1 MKPKIEPYNREAL
14 QSYILT
20 TARYDFNV
28 YEKRILYK
36 IVEIAQCEIQG
47 LRFPR
52 DCKKIQH
59 NLFGFV
65 DITLPIS
72 SILANE
78 DDNNHHK
85 VKKSLTSLS
94 QKFIIYEDNAIW
106 EKINLVVFPKI
117 RKFDSN
123 ISFTIHPKIW
133 DCILDFSKGFRKIEL
148 KTTMN
153 FDSVYAMR
161 FYELLSGQERPIT
174 FEIEYLKEMFQIQD
188 KYKLVKDLIKRVV
201 IPAKREL
208 DKHSP
213 YSFEH
218 KINKKGRK
226 YHSITFYPIQIPD
239 NQYPELEK
247 HNLQKQLSPNW
258 ILDSQTLRYLKDE
271 YLFKPKEITQWYDLF
286 KEAQQ
291 SFDLLNFIAEKRR
304 YTETAKNPKGYLIS
318 CLKSELEKHKE
329 ADTQPQKTISKKTN
343 KTKQKTE
350 NWLDDLAKTKSI
362 NK

>member
-59 NLFGFV
+59 DLFGFV

-78 DDNNHHK
+78 GDNNHHK

-94 QKFIIYEDNAIW
+94 QKFIIYEDNMIW

-161 FYELLSGQERPIT
+161 FYELLSGQNKPLT

-208 DKHSP
+208 DEHSP

-226 YHSITFYPIQIPD
+226 YHSITFYPVQIPANRD
-239 NQYPELEK
+239 PELEK
-247 HNLQKQLSPNW
+247 HNLQKQVSPSW
-258 ILDSQTLRYLKDE
+258 ILDSQILKYLREVYN
-271 YLFKPKEITQWYDLF
+271 FSSKEITLHYDLF
-286 KEAQQ
+286 KEAQKRI
-291 SFDLLNFIAEKRR
+291 DLLNFIAEKRR
-304 YTETAKNPKGYLIS
+304 YIATAKNPKGYLIS
-318 CLKSELEKHKE
+318 CLKSELEKYRE
-329 ADTQPQKTISKKTN
+329 ADTQPQNTTPKKPN
-343 KTKQKTE
+343 KTAKKTE
-350 NWLDDLAKTKSI
+350 NWLDGLVKTKNV